1 MKIVLGLTIKLIKQ
15 KKTELVCDSRWMLIQ
30 SIIAT
35 QLIKLLEMYIN
46 SDNICTAS
54 QPSVLM
60 DLVAH
65 GILQNYAYK
74 CVCWI
79 VSCSQIQLTRL

>member
-1 MKIVLGLTIKLIKQ
+1 MKVVLGLKIKLIKQ

-60 DLVAH
+60 VWLLMGFFKTMHINMYV
-65 GILQNYAYK
+65 G
-74 CVCWI
+74 
-79 VSCSQIQLTRL
+79 